1 MTEPDPFISAE
12 TRALVGA
19 STPVGDPRLVD
30 RNTIRQFADAIGSAN
45 PAFRDEAAAR
55 AAGFGGIAAPLS
67 FPIYN
72 VPNGIDR
79 DFDLK
84 LSVQRRVRGGDECEF
99 LLPIQEGD
107 TLTAQTTLTD
117 VTHRKG
123 GTGDLVISTFET
135 RYTNQR
141 GEVVMVSRATGVWR

>member
-1 MTEPDPFISAE
+1 MTEPDPFISPA
-12 TRALVGA
+12 TRALVGT
-19 STPVGDPRLVD
+19 STPLGDPRLVD
-30 RNTIRQFADAIGSAN
+30 RNTIRQFAAAIGSTN
-45 PAFRDEAAAR
+45 PAFRDDAAAL
-55 AAGFGGIAAPLS
+55 AAGFSGIAAPLS

-84 LSVQRRVRGGDECEF
+84 LAVHRRVRGGDECEF

-107 TLTAQTTLTD
+107 SLTAQTTLTD

-123 GTGDLVISTFET
+123 GTGDLVITTFET